1 MFLNT
6 YRRDFRLVVGAP
18 DDPSKAVP
26 HPVVWLTTN
35 DSLIITETP
44 TSITYR
50 AAFVKPRKQ
59 IKKSNL
65 ILNSNLNSN
74 NF

>member
-6 YRRDFRLVVGAP
+6 NRRDFRLVVGAA
-18 DDPSKAVP
+18 DDPTKAVP

-44 TSITYR
+44 TTITYR

-59 IKKSNL
+59 IKKLIL
-65 ILNSNLNSN
+65 ILNSNLKSI